1 MTKLAFVFPGQGSQ
15 QVGML
20 SEFLDEYSV
29 VGDTFAEASDALG
42 YDVKSLILDG
52 PAEELNKTEKT
63 QPALVT
69 VSTALYRAWS
79 SKVDVQPTL
88 FAGHSL
94 GEYSALVASG
104 VISFADAVKI
114 VELRGQ
120 LMQQAVPA
128 GEGKMAAILGL
139 TDEQVVEGCAQ
150 AAEGQ
155 VVSAVNFNT
164 PGQVVIAGQTP
175 AVERAI
181 EVLKGMGAKR
191 AMPLP
196 VSVPSHCAL
205 MEPAAEKLASEFES
219 IQFNAPGAPIVQNRV
234 ATAVTDVAE
243 IRANLLEQLY
253 QPVQWTKSVEFM
265 SAQGITEI
273 IECGP
278 GKVLSGLNRRI
289 AKELTHTALGDL
301 NSFQKRIGA

>member
-20 SEFLDEYSV
+20 ADFFGQYPQVDE
-29 VGDTFAEASDALG
+29 TFAEASDVLG
-42 YDVKSLILDG
+42 YDMKALVLDG
-52 PAEELNKTEKT
+52 PVEELSKTEKT

-69 VSTALYRAWS
+69 ASTALYRAWS
-79 SKVDVQPTL
+79 SKQDAEPSL

-104 VISFADAVKI
+104 VMSFADTVKI

-128 GEGKMAAILGL
+128 GQGLMAAILGL
-139 TDEQVVEGCAQ
+139 TDEQVVEGCAK
-150 AAEGQ
+150 AAEGE

-164 PGQVVIAGQTP
+164 PGQVVIAGQKA

-181 EVLKGMGAKR
+181 EILKAMGAKR
-191 AMPLP
+191 AMPLA

-205 MEPAAEKLASEFES
+205 MEPAAEKLAVAFEE
-219 IQFNAPGAPIVQNRV
+219 ITFNAPSAPIVQNRV
-234 ATAVTDVAE
+234 AQAVTDVAQ
-243 IRANLLEQLY
+243 IRKNLLEQLY

-265 SAQGITEI
+265 AAQGITEI

-301 NSFQKRIGA
+301 ASFEKRVGA

>member
-1 MTKLAFVFPGQGSQ
+1 MTKLAFVFPGQGAQ

-20 SEFLDEYSV
+20 ADFITEYSV
-29 VGDTFAEASDALG
+29 VSDTLSEASDVLG
-42 YDVKSLILDG
+42 YDVKSLMLEG

-63 QPALVT
+63 QPALVAA
-69 VSTALYRAWS
+69 STALYRLWKDQNGSDAA
-79 SKVDVQPTL
+79 L

-104 VISFADAVKI
+104 VISFADALKT

-120 LMQQAVPA
+120 LMQQAVPP
-128 GEGKMAAILGL
+128 GEGLMAAILGL

-150 AAEGQ
+150 AAEGD

-164 PGQVVIAGQTP
+164 PGQVVIAGQKP

-181 EVLKGMGAKR
+181 AVLKEAGAKR
-191 AMPLP
+191 AMPLA

-205 MEPAAEKLASEFES
+205 MKPAADQLAGKLDEIA
-219 IQFNAPGAPIVQNRV
+219 FNVPSAPVVQNRV
-234 ATAVTDVAE
+234 ATAVTDVDA

-253 QPVQWTKSVEFM
+253 QPVQWTRSVEFLA
-265 SAQGITEI
+265 AQGIEEI
-273 IECGP
+273 VECGP

-289 AKELTHTALGDL
+289 AKGLTHTALGDL
-301 NSFQKRIGA
+301 ASFQKRIG